1 MENEDGVYES
11 YHMDDEDDVY
21 ETINSKYGTGV
32 MTGIQI
38 DGIGFFKAAFYPEK
52 GCTYDDMIDDKK
64 FVTRKFLEQLN
75 KIYLFMEKDLDEV
88 KDK

>member
-1 MENEDGVYES
+1 MENEDGVYEP
-11 YHMDDEDDVY
+11 YDMDDEDDVY